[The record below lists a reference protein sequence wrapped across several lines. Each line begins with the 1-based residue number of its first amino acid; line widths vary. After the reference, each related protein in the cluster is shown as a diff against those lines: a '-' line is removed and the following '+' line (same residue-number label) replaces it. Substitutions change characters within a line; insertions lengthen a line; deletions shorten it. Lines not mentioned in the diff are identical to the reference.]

1 MSVAALGTK
10 LSVWAALDQRGF
22 EWNLTAQWEVGFD
35 DSQSLMFWDR
45 TRAEYSLCRL
55 HSISLCVLPLISQ
68 PFDNKTLSPDQL
80 YTCQGRRH
88 RDGPISSERSPAL
101 GHSQP

>member
-10 LSVWAALDQRGF
+10 LSVWTALDQRGF
-22 EWNLTAQWEVGFD
+22 DWNLTAQWEVGFD

-55 HSISLCVLPLISQ
+55 HSISLCILPLISQ
-68 PFDNKTLSPDQL
+68 PFDNDTLLAGSAIHVPRPA
-80 YTCQGRRH
+80 TPRRSD
-88 RDGPISSERSPAL
+88 R
-101 GHSQP
+101 